1 MLDISSAESEAHPLV
16 DKFTA
21 DTYNATPDMTQ
32 LPSYQQEVCA
42 NHANCS
48 DTISLGYLFIGGG
61 AGIWY
66 DFASHFAFILDVN
79 LLGGIGTSDRQSGF
93 NIDVQAGLG
102 VHFL

>member
-1 MLDISSAESEAHPLV
+1 MRSSTS
-16 DKFTA
+16 
-21 DTYNATPDMTQ
+21 TPPTRWNSASPPGTGIDQTT
-32 LPSYQQEVCA
+32 LQEVCS
-42 NHANCS
+42 NHKSCS

-61 AGIWY
+61 GGIWY

-79 LLGGIGTSDRQSGF
+79 LLGGIGTGDRQSGF